1 MNRPGWI
8 KLYNQTIDS
17 DFWADP
23 EPFSLRD
30 AFLHILISANWKEGV
45 SRRNGRKVVIRRGQC
60 LTSIRKLMSTFHWSK
75 NRVYRWLK
83 AMKDY
88 EMLDAE
94 NLGFGTLLTVVNYDK
109 FQLCQDTVGHTDG
122 HMDGHANEDTVGH
135 TDGHEVGT
143 RSKTI
148 DIRQQTTD
156 SQSPA
161 PAGTPPADKPEPPIG
176 SKEWYALH
184 YDD

>member
-1 MNRPGWI
+1 MNRPGWV
-8 KLYNQTIDS
+8 KLYNQTLDS
-17 DFWADP
+17 DFWIDP

-30 AFLHILISANWKEGV
+30 AFIHILISANWRQGV
-45 SRRNGRKVVIRRGQC
+45 SRRNGHKIIVKRGQF
-60 LTSIRKLMSTFHWSK
+60 LTSIRKLMITFHWSK

-83 AMKDY
+83 AMEDFD
-88 EMLDAE
+88 MVHAE

-109 FQLCQDTVGHTDG
+109 FQVCPDTD
-122 HMDGHANEDTVGH
+122 GH
-135 TDGHEVGT
+135 TDGHEGGHIREDTDGHKGGT

-156 SQSPA
+156 SKSPA
-161 PAGTPPADKPEPPIG
+161 PAGTPPADKPEPPVG
-176 SKEWYALH
+176 TPEWYELH